1 MSIADEKCEVFV
13 FKVNELMMNVDWS
26 HTDDDERYSTD
37 NVVILDISD
46 DNNGILE

>member
-1 MSIADEKCEVFV
+1 MSDECWSI
-13 FKVNELMMNVDWS
+13 VDWS